1 MALLGNYSALLKN
14 PISYIGGDSV
24 SGVAGLPSNWNTAGQ
39 SRNRF
44 YGQNLTQG
52 TTDRYGVPAGYSAPH
67 SWRLPPKAGGVG
79 SNVGIKGV
87 AAMAGS
93 GALGMNIGSTIN
105 GVGGFSNAGL
115 GLILSAVA
123 TLQGIGGLSASVV
136 GKLDAAATLAGDS
149 DMSGALGAL
158 AGAIATLNGTS
169 EFSGDII
176 AKANVSADIY
186 VNQGT
191 ATVNEIV
198 RAVWSALAAEF
209 NESGTMGNKL
219 NGAGNAGDPWTTDL
233 DSYITEGTAGKILKD
248 AKKKATLAFYK

>member
-1 MALLGNYSALLKN
+1 MALLGNNSVLLKN
-14 PISYIGGDSV
+14 PISNIGGDSV
-24 SGVAGLPSNWNTAGQ
+24 SGVAGLNANWNTPGQ

-44 YGQNLTQG
+44 YGENLKQG
-52 TTDRYGVPAGYSAPH
+52 TADRYGLPAGYAAPY

-79 SNVGIKGV
+79 STTGVKG
-87 AAMAGS
+87 ASTMAGS
-93 GALGMNIGSTIN
+93 GALGVNVNSTIS
-105 GVGGFSNAGL
+105 GVGGFSDAGL

-123 TLQGIGGLSASVV
+123 TIGGIGGLSADVV
-136 GKLDAAATLAGDS
+136 GKLDAAATMAGNS
-149 DMSGALGAL
+149 NMSGALGAL
-158 AGAIATLNGTS
+158 AGAIATLSGTS
-169 EFSGDII
+169 GFVGDVV
-176 AKANVSADIY
+176 AKANVSADIF

-233 DSYITEGTAGKILKD
+233 DSYTTEGTAGKILKD